1 MINEI
6 VIWMSLQSN
15 IVKVT
20 SFPNCQKAFRLGSS
34 LENTSCTLEI
44 VQN

>member
-15 IVKVT
+15 IFKVT
-20 SFPNCQKAFRLGSS
+20 SFPNCRKAFRLGSS

-44 VQN
+44 VQD